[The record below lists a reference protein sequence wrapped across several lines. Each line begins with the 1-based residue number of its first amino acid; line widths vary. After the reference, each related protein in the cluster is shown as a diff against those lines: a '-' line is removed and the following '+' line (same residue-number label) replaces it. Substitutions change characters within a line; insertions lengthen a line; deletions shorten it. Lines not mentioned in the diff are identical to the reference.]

1 MKRLLADR
9 FLWYLVVIVV
19 FIGAFAYASE
29 IKALIG
35 IPTQDNWELDYYTAF
50 KRFLFIMSVGIAS
63 WRFGAKGGLVTC
75 SVFGVIIL
83 PLIMTRL
90 AEPSIWL
97 DSGIL
102 LVGIMISILIG
113 KQGDMK
119 RLLEKNTREL
129 KRKAVEMDREI
140 AERKRVEERIKHA
153 AEEWRATF
161 DSITD
166 FISINSRDN
175 KILRVNKAFAEEYG
189 MKPEETIG
197 KHCYEII
204 YKTKKPCQDCPHKK
218 TLETKKTETLEVY
231 NPEREMYYQIS
242 TSPMFDNSGEVMGSV
257 HIIRDITKRR
267 QMEEQLIMTDRL
279 ASIGELASGIAH
291 ELNNPLT
298 SVIGFSQLLME
309 EDFPDT
315 AKKDLEI
322 VHNEARRASGIVKN
336 LLMFARK
343 HSPVKQV
350 SQINKIIDDVLKLRS
365 YEQRVNNIEV
375 TTNFAPKLPEI
386 MVDYF
391 QIQQVFLNIII
402 NAESAMLESNK
413 CGKLTITTER
423 KNDHVVASFKDDG
436 PGIDEDNIDRIF
448 HPFFT
453 TKEVGK
459 GTGLGLSICHGIV
472 TEHKGKIYVKS
483 ELGRGANFVIELPI
497 NDHNGD
503 SQDSTEIS

>member
-9 FLWYLVVIVV
+9 FLWYLVI
-19 FIGAFAYASE
+19 IIMLAGTFAYASE
-29 IKALIG
+29 IKVLIG
-35 IPTQDNWELDYYTAF
+35 IPTQNNWELDYYTAF
-50 KRFLFIMSVGIAS
+50 NRFLFIMSVGIAS
-63 WRFGAKGGLVTC
+63 WRFGVKGGMVTC
-75 SVFGVIIL
+75 SVLGAIIL
-83 PLIMTRL
+83 PLLMTRL
-90 AEPSIWL
+90 VRPDVWL
-97 DSGIL
+97 DFGIFL
-102 LVGIMISILIG
+102 AGIILSLLIG
-113 KQGDMK
+113 KQGEMK
-119 RLLEKNTREL
+119 RLLEKNTEEL
-129 KRKAVEMDREI
+129 KFQAVEMNHEI
-140 AERKRVEERIKHA
+140 AERKRVEEKIKHA

-166 FISINSRDN
+166 LISINSREN

-197 KHCYEII
+197 KYCYEII

-267 QMEEQLIMTDRL
+267 QVEEQLIMTDRL

-298 SVIGFSQLLME
+298 SVIGFSQLLLE
-309 EDFPDT
+309 EDLPDT
-315 AKKDLEI
+315 AKRDLEI

-350 SQINKIIDDVLKLRS
+350 SQLNKIIDDVLKLRS

-375 TTNFAPKLPEI
+375 MTNFAPDLPEI

-402 NAESAMLESNK
+402 NAESAMLGANNR
-413 CGKLTITTER
+413 GKLTITTGR
-423 KNDHVVASFKDDG
+423 KNDHVVVSFKDDG
-436 PGIDEDNIDRIF
+436 PGIVEDNIDRIF

-472 TEHKGKIYVKS
+472 TEHKGKIYAKS
-483 ELGRGANFVIELPI
+483 ELGRGASFVIELPV
-497 NDHNGD
+497 NDHNGN
-503 SQDSTEIS
+503 S